1 MEYTIVKEKD
11 YALIKFEGR
20 IMGTGSD
27 EFHANFK
34 LLIEEGIKNVIGDL
48 SKVSFINSTGLG
60 MLISA
65 LISIRKVDGDFK
77 LCSATDHVESLFKV
91 SKLFTVFNYYK
102 TLDKAVAASGD

>member
-1 MEYTIVKEKD
+1 MDYTITKEKN
-11 YALIKFEGR
+11 YTLIKFDGR

-27 EFHANFK
+27 EFHEK
-34 LLIEEGIKNVIGDL
+34 IKSLIDEGTTNVIGDL
-48 SKVSFINSTGLG
+48 SNVSFINSTGLG

-65 LISIRKVDGDFK
+65 LISMRKVDGDFK

-102 TLDKAVAASGD
+102 TLDKAVAASGG